1 MKKKREENILIV
13 DDVSTFFA
21 SVDIKDPKP
30 LNQTFTISA
39 EDMVPS
45 AIISQKKV
53 KKNQIRS
60 LET

>member
-21 SVDIKDPKP
+21 SVDIK
-30 LNQTFTISA
+30 NQTFTISA